1 MPPLSQLL
9 AFTGNHWYLFLALAV
24 IVGLLIYNLIVGG
37 KGSVGPLAAT
47 EMVNHREAVV
57 IDVRPA
63 ADFAQGHIINAL
75 NIPMNGFKNQMAT
88 LTKHK
93 GKPIIV
99 NCRSGAQSSVA
110 CGHLRKA
117 GFEEVYNLQG
127 GIMAWEAASL
137 PLTRKKR

>member
-75 NIPMNGFKNQMAT
+75 NLPMNGFKNQLAT
-88 LTKHK
+88 LTKYK